1 MTVSAVMIILM
12 AIQLIYFI
20 STGQNSSVLFGAAF
34 TAASLAVLVAY
45 FLITLSGVVYFY
57 RTKIWKVQN
66 LILPLLAII
75 VLLISLVCS
84 IYPIPSYPSN
94 IYPYIILVWILIGL
108 VFAALTKHPIS
119 VQAADGKH

>member
-1 MTVSAVMIILM
+1 M